1 MGVGGEYKKQ
11 DWDSESV
18 TVLVCDSDEEGE
30 EICSELSLECSETLV
45 FYTSGT
51 VSQKISIK
59 HNYHI
64 SIYHS
69 HHGVWDLVKDIRRI
83 INK

>member
-30 EICSELSLECSETLV
+30 EICSESSLECSETLV

-51 VSQKISIK
+51 VSQKYQSNITITFQFIIVIMECEIS
-59 HNYHI
+59 
-64 SIYHS
+64 
-69 HHGVWDLVKDIRRI
+69 
-83 INK
+83 

>member
-30 EICSELSLECSETLV
+30 EICSESSLECSETLV
-45 FYTSGT
+45 FYTSEQYPKKYQSNITTIFQLFT
-51 VSQKISIK
+51 VIMECEIS
-59 HNYHI
+59 
-64 SIYHS
+64 
-69 HHGVWDLVKDIRRI
+69 
-83 INK
+83 